1 MAQTNFALLT
11 AEQKTVWSR
20 TLWRDARE
28 LSFLS
33 KFLGKGERSVVQV
46 ITELTTSEK
55 GERVLMH
62 LLADLVGDGVAN
74 DNEREGQEEAMKS
87 YTEDITIGLLSHGV
101 RDTGKLANQKT
112 VISFRENARDV
123 LAYWLANRIDQLA
136 ILTLS
141 GIAYTYNVDGSTRG
155 VEQGS
160 ALAEL
165 AFAADVTAPTANR
178 HVRVS
183 GNNTG
188 GHTYTGLVAGNT
200 ATMTVDDKLTYEA
213 LVDLGVY
220 AKTNYVKGLMEGGK
234 EYFILLLRP
243 EGVAQLK
250 KDADYKNAIWQG
262 APRSDTNPF
271 FSGATVTV
279 DGLVIH
285 EHRMVFNTK
294 GATSGVDKWGSGSD
308 IDGSRGL
315 LLGSQALGMID
326 LTSPAWNEKMFQ
338 YDSSVGINVDKMLGF
353 RKPRFHSAWTD
364 SVEDFGVIAV
374 DHAI

>member
-28 LSFLS
+28 LSFIS
-33 KFLGKGERSVVQV
+33 KFLGKGERSVIQV

-74 DNEREGQEEAMKS
+74 DNEREGQEEEMKS

-112 VISFRENARDV
+112 VVSFRENARDV

-136 ILTLS
+136 VLTLS
-141 GIAYTYNVDGSTRG
+141 GVAYSLNVDGSTRG

-160 ALAEL
+160 ALSEL
-165 AFAADVTAPTANR
+165 AFAADVTGPTANR

-183 GNNTG
+183 GDG
-188 GHTYTGLVAGNT
+188 SGYQGLVAGDT
-200 ATMTVDDKLTYEA
+200 ATMVATDLLTYEA

-220 AKTNYVKGLMEGGK
+220 AKTNYVKGLMSGGK
-234 EYFILLLRP
+234 EYFMLLLRP

-271 FSGATVTV
+271 FTGATVTV

-285 EHRMVFNTK
+285 EHRMIFNTK
-294 GATSGVDKWGSGSD
+294 GATSGVDKWGSGNT

-315 LLGSQALGMID
+315 LLGAQALGMID
-326 LTSPAWNEKMFQ
+326 LTAPAWNEKMFQ

-353 RKPRFHSAWTD
+353 RKPRFHSNWSDT
-364 SVEDFGVIAV
+364 VEDFGVIAV

>member
-1 MAQTNFALLT
+1 
-11 AEQKTVWSR
+11 
-20 TLWRDARE
+20 
-28 LSFLS
+28 
-33 KFLGKGERSVVQV
+33 
-46 ITELTTSEK
+46 
-55 GERVLMH
+55 MH

-74 DNEREGQEEAMKS
+74 DNEREGQEEEMKS

-112 VISFRENARDV
+112 VVSFRENARDV

-136 ILTLS
+136 VLTLS
-141 GIAYTYNVDGSTRG
+141 GIAYTLNTDGSTRG

-165 AFAADVTAPTANR
+165 AFAADVTAPTTNR
-178 HVRVS
+178 HVRV
-183 GNNTG
+183 TA
-188 GHTYTGLVAGNT
+188 TGLVAGNT
-200 ATMTVDDKLTYEA
+200 AGMLATDLLTYEI

-220 AKTNYVKGLMEGGK
+220 AKTNYVKGMMQGGK
-234 EYFILLLRP
+234 EYFMLLIRP
-243 EGVAQLK
+243 EGLAQLK

-271 FSGATVTV
+271 FTGATVTV

-285 EHRMVFNTK
+285 EHRMIFNTL
-294 GATSGVDKWGSGSD
+294 GAASGSKWGDSVT
-308 IDGSRGL
+308 IDGSRAL
-315 LLGSQALGMID
+315 LVGSQALGMID
-326 LTSPAWNEKMFQ
+326 RTAPAWNEKMFQ

-353 RKPRFHSAWTD
+353 RKPRFHSNWSDT
-364 SVEDFGVIAV
+364 VEDFGVIAV

>member
-1 MAQTNFALLT
+1 MAQTNFAALT

-28 LSFLS
+28 LSFIS
-33 KFLGKGERSVVQV
+33 KFLGKGERSVIQV

-74 DNEREGQEEAMKS
+74 DNEREGQEEEMKS

-112 VISFRENARDV
+112 VVSFRENARDV

-136 ILTLS
+136 VMTLS
-141 GIAYTYNVDGSTRG
+141 GIAYTLNVDGSTRG

-165 AFAADVTAPTANR
+165 AFAADVTPPTSNR

-183 GNNTG
+183 GDGTG
-188 GHTYTGLVAGNT
+188 YLGLVAGDT
-200 ATMTVDDKLTYEA
+200 ANATVNDLLTYEA

-220 AKTNYVKGLMEGGK
+220 AKTNYVKGLMSGGK
-234 EYFILLLRP
+234 EYFMLLVRP
-243 EGVAQLK
+243 EGIAQLK

-271 FSGATVTV
+271 FTGATVTV

-285 EHRMVFNTK
+285 EHRMIFNTK
-294 GATSGVDKWGSGSD
+294 GATSGVDKWGGSND
-308 IDGSRGL
+308 IDGSRAL
-315 LLGSQALGMID
+315 MLGAQALGMID
-326 LTSPAWNEKMFQ
+326 LTAPAWNEKMFQ

-353 RKPRFHSAWTD
+353 RKPRFHSNWSDT
-364 SVEDFGVIAV
+364 VEDFGVIAV

>member
-1 MAQTNFALLT
+1 MSQTNFALLT

-141 GIAYTYNVDGSTRG
+141 GIAYTFNVDGSTRG

-165 AFAADVTAPTANR
+165 AFSADVTAPTANR
-178 HVRVS
+178 HVRVHGTS
-183 GNNTG
+183 GG
-188 GHTYTGLVAGNT
+188 YVSLEAGNT
-200 ATMTVDDKLTYEA
+200 ALVDIYGGLTYEA

-220 AKTNYVKGLMEGGK
+220 AKVNYVKGLMEGGK

-243 EGVAQLK
+243 ESVAQLK

-294 GATSGVDKWGSGSD
+294 GATSGVDKWGAGSD
-308 IDGSRGL
+308 IDGARGL

-326 LTSPAWNEKMFQ
+326 LTSPAWNEKMFE
-338 YDSSVGINVDKMLGF
+338 YDSSVGINVDKMLGM

-374 DHAI
+374 DHYI